1 MILLIDNY
9 DSFTY
14 NVQQLIGEIMKEKN
28 MNQTLK
34 VLRNDDKKLLNLD
47 RSKIESIII
56 SPGPGTPLNK
66 KDFGYCHEIIK
77 KFKNKPILGVCIS
90 HKEI

>member
-1 MILLIDNY
+1 MTPSHTTSTN
-9 DSFTY
+9 SSE
-14 NVQQLIGEIMKEKN
+14 NHERKN

-56 SPGPGTPLNK
+56 SPGPGTP
-66 KDFGYCHEIIK
+66 
-77 KFKNKPILGVCIS
+77 
-90 HKEI
+90 